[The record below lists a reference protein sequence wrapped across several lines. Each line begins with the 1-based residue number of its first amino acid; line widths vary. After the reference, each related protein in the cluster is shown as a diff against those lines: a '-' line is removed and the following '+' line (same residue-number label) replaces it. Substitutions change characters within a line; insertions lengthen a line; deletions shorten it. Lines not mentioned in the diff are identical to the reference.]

1 MGLDKLADQQMKILT
16 TIGQYVAQQKM
27 RVANC
32 SFGTSMPQ
40 ARMIMRQLLPMVLQR
55 DPTNEE
61 VETYAKYFINKVI
74 EKGKGFVDA
83 AKDTFFVI
91 AAGNDGL
98 NNDEYPVSPAN
109 IKQNNTITVAAT
121 FEHKKIAS
129 FSNYGINMVDVAAPG
144 VGINS
149 TIPGNE
155 YLRVSGTSQAT
166 PYVAGVIGQL
176 MDINPKLS
184 FSDIRTIVMLTVDK
198 KDYLASKVKA
208 GGIIN
213 SERAKEAAKLS
224 LGMSLDT
231 AIEKARATVLDEMVV
246 NSIKKEGFVIPLT
259 PMFILR

>member
-1 MGLDKLADQQMKILT
+1 
-16 TIGQYVAQQKM
+16 
-27 RVANC
+27 
-32 SFGTSMPQ
+32 
-40 ARMIMRQLLPMVLQR
+40 
-55 DPTNEE
+55 
-61 VETYAKYFINKVI
+61 
-74 EKGKGFVDA
+74 
-83 AKDTFFVI
+83 
-91 AAGNDGL
+91 
-98 NNDEYPVSPAN
+98 
-109 IKQNNTITVAAT
+109 
-121 FEHKKIAS
+121 
-129 FSNYGINMVDVAAPG
+129 MVDVAAPG